1 MDGIIMEVREGWKM
15 GRFLCTR
22 EFTRTLKRV
31 GKVRLYLGKGARKLC
46 LSDWRA
52 LHCKKG
58 ERDFGRLMNTHAKCQ
73 RAHLAF

>member
-31 GKVRLYLGKGARKLC
+31 GKVRLYLGDRI
-46 LSDWRA
+46 
-52 LHCKKG
+52 
-58 ERDFGRLMNTHAKCQ
+58 
-73 RAHLAF
+73 AHV